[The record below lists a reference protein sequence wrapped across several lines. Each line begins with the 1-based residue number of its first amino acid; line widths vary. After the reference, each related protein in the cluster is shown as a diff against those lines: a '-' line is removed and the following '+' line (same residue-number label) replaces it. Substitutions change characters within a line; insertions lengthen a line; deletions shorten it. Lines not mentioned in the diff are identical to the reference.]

1 MEIIRLRRENINLEK
16 KNKELLAQISELS
29 TKNNSLSKQV
39 LSLKYSNK
47 DNNSLQYS
55 NNIIITELNKTI
67 SELTS
72 KLNQA
77 NNEKNKLEKMNKDLK
92 ASLNINHI
100 EIHQKQ
106 NINREMN
113 NNFSDIKKL
122 NEIINKD
129 KNQINELKQ
138 INNNLNKQISK
149 FQNENDKIKR
159 EIIDINNIKEDY
171 KERYYKLSKELN
183 EEKEL
188 NLFNEQKIKKL
199 ERKLEEYNIN
209 DFDDSKTKTYKIN
222 KINKVNEIEVEK
234 LTKKFYNSPPNA
246 YRKNTSTFSTNSTSN
261 NRRILANNLD
271 EIEISPEN
279 YTIIKQFKLSN
290 NLKWN
295 LLKKIRKQNS
305 GLKEENNSPKSSQ
318 ASKHQYRR
326 FHYLKLN
333 SKSNHNIFNDDSY
346 SDFIWKPNK
355 NEKDFINF
363 NMELIEN
370 DLNDNSISREKQK
383 KINDLKTRIKD
394 LEEKLEK
401 KENDCNRINLNYA
414 KLFKRSKIPE
424 LSYDKLLENIEKLKN
439 ENKNLNKKIEN
450 LKINQNFI
458 GFSFIEDD
466 LEGSRFI
473 DDKCFEE
480 ILNEIDKKSSKKQT
494 NDINM
499 MKYFNSHEDER
510 SIRDSEKE
518 KEKDKDIIEKSDKKR
533 EKRYLFS
540 SKSRKSLNDDN
551 KNYKIEQKNEG
562 NKDDNKCIEN
572 EMDKEN
578 KNIIRIK
585 SLLNKAHINYFRNDI
600 NSPKKNENNNIK
612 ENKTDENK
620 NKINEVDN
628 SDKKLKNIYDNKNET
643 IIVKN
648 WNNFH
653 KKTNSSGKEIK
664 TELRIEN
671 NNDKNSRIYPRTTR
685 YRRTYNSIIINSMIN
700 SENNINENKNN
711 ESKIRD
717 NKIIKNKI
725 NQDDKSLKDII
736 TIKKE
741 DEKQIKNMQND
752 ENKNENTIKLNR
764 YCRGRRFYKR
774 KNENINTLE
783 IDKS

>member
-1 MEIIRLRRENINLEK
+1 MENIRLKRENINLEK

-29 TKNNSLSKQV
+29 TKNNSLSKQI

-47 DNNSLQYS
+47 DYNLTQYS
-55 NNIIITELNKTI
+55 NNSIITELNKTI
-67 SELTS
+67 SELTV

-77 NNEKNKLEKMNKDLK
+77 INEKNKLEKMNKDLK
-92 ASLNINHI
+92 NSYNANHNDIQQKPNDINV
-100 EIHQKQ
+100 
-106 NINREMN
+106 RN
-113 NNFSDIKKL
+113 NNFSEIKKL

-129 KNQINELKQ
+129 KTIINDLTLT
-138 INNNLNKQISK
+138 NNNLNKQISK
-149 FQNENDKIKR
+149 FQNENNKIKR
-159 EIIDINNIKEDY
+159 EIIDINNKKENY
-171 KERYYKLSKELN
+171 EERYYKLSKELN

-188 NLFNEQKIKKL
+188 NSFNEQKIKKL
-199 ERKLEEYNIN
+199 ERKLEEYNVN

-234 LTKKFYNSPPNA
+234 LTKKFYHSPPYA
-246 YRKNTSTFSTNSTSN
+246 YRKNTSTFSTNNTSN

-271 EIEISPEN
+271 EIEISPER

-305 GLKEENNSPKSSQ
+305 GLKEENNSPKSSH
-318 ASKHQYRR
+318 ASKQQNRR
-326 FHYLKLN
+326 IHYLKLN

-346 SDFIWKPNK
+346 SDFVWKPNK

-363 NMELIEN
+363 NMDLIEN

-383 KINDLKTRIKD
+383 KINDLETRVKD

-401 KENDCNRINLNYA
+401 KENDCHRINLNYA
-414 KLFKRSKIPE
+414 KLFKRAKIPE
-424 LSYDKLLENIEKLKN
+424 LSYDKLLENIDKLKE

-480 ILNEIDKKSSKKQT
+480 ILNEIDKKSNKKQN

-510 SIRDSEKE
+510 TIKDRGKDKSKE
-518 KEKDKDIIEKSDKKR
+518 KNILEKSENKR

-540 SKSRKSLNDDN
+540 SQSRKSLNDNQNDN
-551 KNYKIEQKNEG
+551 IEQKNNG
-562 NKDDNKCIEN
+562 NNDDNKYIEN
-572 EMDKEN
+572 EIDKTN
-578 KNIIRIK
+578 KNIIKIK
-585 SLLNKAHINYFRNDI
+585 SLMNKDHINYFRNDI
-600 NSPKKNENNNIK
+600 NSPNKKENKNIK
-612 ENKTDENK
+612 EYKTEEK
-620 NKINEVDN
+620 QYKKIEVDN
-628 SDKKLKNIYDNKNET
+628 IDKNLKNIYDNKNET

-664 TELRIEN
+664 TELRIESSN
-671 NNDKNSRIYPRTTR
+671 EKNIRIYPRTTR
-685 YRRTYNSIIINSMIN
+685 YRRTYNNININSGIN
-700 SENNINENKNN
+700 SENNKDENKING
-711 ESKIRD
+711 SKVRD
-717 NKIIKNKI
+717 NKIGENEIH
-725 NQDDKSLKDII
+725 QDDKSLKGI
-736 TIKKE
+736 TSIKKQ
-741 DEKQIKNMQND
+741 DEKQIKVEQND
-752 ENKNENTIKLNR
+752 ENKNENITKINR

-774 KNENINTLE
+774 KNENLNTLE
-783 IDKS
+783 INNKS

>member
-1 MEIIRLRRENINLEK
+1 MENIRLKRENINLEK

-29 TKNNSLSKQV
+29 TKNNSLSKQI

-47 DNNSLQYS
+47 DNNSSQYS
-55 NNIIITELNKTI
+55 INNIITELNKTI

-77 NNEKNKLEKMNKDLK
+77 YNEKNKLEKMYKDSK
-92 ASLNINHI
+92 TSMNINHI
-100 EIHQKQ
+100 EIHQKK
-106 NINREMN
+106 NDSSARN
-113 NNFSDIKKL
+113 NHFSDIKKL

-129 KNQINELKQ
+129 KTLIKELTQ
-138 INNNLNKQISK
+138 ANNNLNKQLST
-149 FQNENDKIKR
+149 FQIENDKIKR
-159 EIIDINNIKEDY
+159 EIIDITNLKEDY
-171 KERYYKLSKELN
+171 KDRYYKLSQELN

-234 LTKKFYNSPPNA
+234 LTKKFYHSPPYA
-246 YRKNTSTFSTNSTSN
+246 YRKNTSTFSTNNTSN

-295 LLKKIRKQNS
+295 LLKKIKKQNS

-318 ASKHQYRR
+318 VSKQQYRR

-370 DLNDNSISREKQK
+370 NLNDNSISREKQK
-383 KINDLKTRIKD
+383 KINDLETRIKD
-394 LEEKLEK
+394 LKEKLEK

-424 LSYDKLLENIEKLKN
+424 LNYDKLLENIEKLKY

-450 LKINQNFI
+450 LKLNQNFI

-480 ILNEIDKKSSKKQT
+480 ILNEIDKKSNKKQA

-499 MKYFNSHEDER
+499 MLKYFNSHEDEKT
-510 SIRDSEKE
+510 IR
-518 KEKDKDIIEKSDKKR
+518 EKDKDIIEKADNKR

-551 KNYKIEQKNEG
+551 KNDNIEQKNED

-578 KNIIRIK
+578 KNIIRFK
-585 SLLNKAHINYFRNDI
+585 SLMNKAHINYFRNDI

-612 ENKTDENK
+612 EYKTDEK
-620 NKINEVDN
+620 QYKKNEVVN
-628 SDKKLKNIYDNKNET
+628 TDKKLKNIYDNKNET

-648 WNNFH
+648 LNNLH

-671 NNDKNSRIYPRTTR
+671 NKDKNSRIYPRTTR
-685 YRRTYNSIIINSMIN
+685 YRRTYNNININSMIN
-700 SENNINENKNN
+700 SENNNNENKIN

-717 NKIIKNKI
+717 SKILDNKIK
-725 NQDDKSLKDII
+725 QDNKSLKDINI
-736 TIKKE
+736 IKKE
-741 DEKQIKNMQND
+741 DGKQIKVEQND

-774 KNENINTLE
+774 KNDNLNTLE
-783 IDKS
+783 INKNI

>member
-1 MEIIRLRRENINLEK
+1 MYK
-16 KNKELLAQISELS
+16 D
-29 TKNNSLSKQV
+29 SK
-39 LSLKYSNK
+39 
-47 DNNSLQYS
+47 
-55 NNIIITELNKTI
+55 
-67 SELTS
+67 TS
-72 KLNQA
+72 
-77 NNEKNKLEKMNKDLK
+77 M
-92 ASLNINHI
+92 NINHI
-100 EIHQKQ
+100 EIHQKK
-106 NINREMN
+106 NDSSARN
-113 NNFSDIKKL
+113 NHFSDIKKL

-129 KNQINELKQ
+129 KTLIKELTQ
-138 INNNLNKQISK
+138 ANNNLNKQLST
-149 FQNENDKIKR
+149 FQIENDKIKR
-159 EIIDINNIKEDY
+159 EIIDITNLKEDY
-171 KERYYKLSKELN
+171 KDRYYKLSQELN

-234 LTKKFYNSPPNA
+234 LTKKFYHSPPYA
-246 YRKNTSTFSTNSTSN
+246 YRKNTSTFSTNNTSN

-295 LLKKIRKQNS
+295 LLKKIKKQNS

-318 ASKHQYRR
+318 VSKQQYRR

-370 DLNDNSISREKQK
+370 NLNDNSISREKQK
-383 KINDLKTRIKD
+383 KINDLETRIKD
-394 LEEKLEK
+394 LKEKLEK

-424 LSYDKLLENIEKLKN
+424 LNYDKLLENIEKLKY

-450 LKINQNFI
+450 LKLNQNFI

-480 ILNEIDKKSSKKQT
+480 ILNEIDKKSNKKQA

-499 MKYFNSHEDER
+499 MLKYFNSHEDEKT
-510 SIRDSEKE
+510 IR
-518 KEKDKDIIEKSDKKR
+518 EKDKDIIEKADNKR

-551 KNYKIEQKNEG
+551 KNDNIEQKNED

-578 KNIIRIK
+578 KNIIRFK
-585 SLLNKAHINYFRNDI
+585 SLMNKAHINYFRNDI

-612 ENKTDENK
+612 EYKTDEK
-620 NKINEVDN
+620 QYKKNEVVN
-628 SDKKLKNIYDNKNET
+628 TDKKLKNIYDNKNET

-648 WNNFH
+648 LNNLH

-671 NNDKNSRIYPRTTR
+671 NKDKNSRIYPRTTR
-685 YRRTYNSIIINSMIN
+685 YRRTYNNININSMIN
-700 SENNINENKNN
+700 SENNNNENKIN

-717 NKIIKNKI
+717 SKILDNKIK
-725 NQDDKSLKDII
+725 QDNKSLKDINI
-736 TIKKE
+736 IKKE
-741 DEKQIKNMQND
+741 DGKQIKVEQND

-774 KNENINTLE
+774 KNDNLNTLE
-783 IDKS
+783 INKNI

>member
-47 DNNSLQYS
+47 DNNSLKYS

-234 LTKKFYNSPPNA
+234 LTKKFYNSPPNS
-246 YRKNTSTFSTNSTSN
+246 YRKNTSTFSTNSTIN

>member
-1 MEIIRLRRENINLEK
+1 MESIRLKRENINLEK
-16 KNKELLAQISELS
+16 KNKELLVQISELS
-29 TKNNSLSKQV
+29 TKNNSLSKQI

-47 DNNSLQYS
+47 DNNSSQYS
-55 NNIIITELNKTI
+55 INNIITELNKTI

-77 NNEKNKLEKMNKDLK
+77 NNEKNKLEKMHKELIT
-92 ASLNINHI
+92 SMNINHI
-100 EIHQKQ
+100 EIQEKQ
-106 NINREMN
+106 NDNSEKKYH
-113 NNFSDIKKL
+113 FSDIKKL
-122 NEIINKD
+122 NEAINKD
-129 KNQINELKQ
+129 KIRINELTQ
-138 INNNLNKQISK
+138 ANNNLNKQISI

-159 EIIDINNIKEDY
+159 ELIDITNIKEDY

-183 EEKEL
+183 EEKEF
-188 NLFNEQKIKKL
+188 NAFNEQKIKKL

-234 LTKKFYNSPPNA
+234 LTKKFYHSPPYA
-246 YRKNTSTFSTNSTSN
+246 YLKNTSTFSTNNTSN
-261 NRRILANNLD
+261 NRRLFANNLD
-271 EIEISPEN
+271 EIEISPES
-279 YTIIKQFKLSN
+279 YIIIKQFKLSN

-295 LLKKIRKQNS
+295 LLKKIKKQNS

-318 ASKHQYRR
+318 VSKHQYRR
-326 FHYLKLN
+326 FHYFKLN

-346 SDFIWKPNK
+346 SDFVWKPNK

-383 KINDLKTRIKD
+383 KINDLETRIKD

-424 LSYDKLLENIEKLKN
+424 LSYDKLLENIEKLKY

-450 LKINQNFI
+450 LKLNQNFI

-480 ILNEIDKKSSKKQT
+480 ILNEIDKKSSKKQA

-499 MKYFNSHEDER
+499 MKYFHSHEDER
-510 SIRDSEKE
+510 TIR
-518 KEKDKDIIEKSDKKR
+518 EKDKDLIEKSDNKR

-551 KNYKIEQKNEG
+551 KNDNIEQKNEG
-562 NKDDNKCIEN
+562 NQDDNKFIEKK
-572 EMDKEN
+572 MDKEN

-585 SLLNKAHINYFRNDI
+585 SLMNKAHINYFRNDI
-600 NSPKKNENNNIK
+600 NSPKKIENNNKK
-612 ENKTDENK
+612 EYRTDEKQYNK
-620 NKINEVDN
+620 YEVDN
-628 SDKKLKNIYDNKNET
+628 IHKKLKNIYDNKNET

-664 TELRIEN
+664 TELRIDN

-685 YRRTYNSIIINSMIN
+685 YRRTYNNININSVIN
-700 SENNINENKNN
+700 SENNNNENKID
-711 ESKIRD
+711 EVKIRD
-717 NKIIKNKI
+717 NKIIEKKI
-725 NQDDKSLKDII
+725 KKDNKSLKDIN
-736 TIKKE
+736 TIKNE
-741 DEKQIKNMQND
+741 DKMQIKVEQND

-774 KNENINTLE
+774 KNENLNTLE
-783 IDKS
+783 INKS

>member
-47 DNNSLQYS
+47 DNNSFQYS

-234 LTKKFYNSPPNA
+234 LTKKFYNSPPNS
-246 YRKNTSTFSTNSTSN
+246 YRKNTSTFSTNSTIN

-295 LLKKIRKQNS
+295 LLKNIRKQNS

-600 NSPKKNENNNIK
+600 TSPKKNENNNIK

>member
-1 MEIIRLRRENINLEK
+1 MENIRLRRENINLEK
-16 KNKELLAQISELS
+16 KNKELSAQISELS
-29 TKNNSLSKQV
+29 TKNNSLSKQI

-47 DNNSLQYS
+47 DNNSSQLP
-55 NNIIITELNKTI
+55 NNNIITELNKTI
-67 SELTS
+67 SELNS
-72 KLNQA
+72 KLNQVI
-77 NNEKNKLEKMNKDLK
+77 NEKNKLEKMNKDLK
-92 ASLNINHI
+92 ASIKINHN

-106 NINREMN
+106 NNSREKN

-122 NEIINKD
+122 KEIINKD
-129 KNQINELKQ
+129 KTQINELTQ
-138 INNNLNKQISK
+138 TNNNLNKQISK

-171 KERYYKLSKELN
+171 KEKFYKLSKELN
-183 EEKEL
+183 DEKEL
-188 NLFNEQKIKKL
+188 NSFNEQKIKKL

-222 KINKVNEIEVEK
+222 KINKVNEIEMEK
-234 LTKKFYNSPPNA
+234 LTKKFYHSPPYV
-246 YRKNTSTFSTNSTSN
+246 YRKNTSTYSTNNTSN
-261 NRRILANNLD
+261 NRRILVNNLD
-271 EIEISPEN
+271 EIEISPES

-318 ASKHQYRR
+318 AYKKQYRR

-346 SDFIWKPNK
+346 SDFVWKPNK

-383 KINDLKTRIKD
+383 KIIDLETRIKD

-424 LSYDKLLENIEKLKN
+424 LSYEKLLENIEKLKN

-450 LKINQNFI
+450 LKLNQNFI

-480 ILNEIDKKSSKKQT
+480 ILNEIDKKTNKKQA

-510 SIRDSEKE
+510 TIREKD
-518 KEKDKDIIEKSDKKR
+518 KDKDIIEKSDNKR

-540 SKSRKSLNDDN
+540 SKSRKSLNDNN
-551 KNYKIEQKNEG
+551 KNDNIDPKNEG
-562 NKDDNKCIEN
+562 NKDNNNYIEN
-572 EMDKEN
+572 EIDKEN

-585 SLLNKAHINYFRNDI
+585 SLMNKAHINYFRNDI
-600 NSPKKNENNNIK
+600 NSPKKFENNNKK
-612 ENKTDENK
+612 EYKTDEKQYK
-620 NKINEVDN
+620 NNEVDN
-628 SDKKLKNIYDNKNET
+628 TDKNLKNIYDNKNET

-664 TELRIEN
+664 TELIIEN

-685 YRRTYNSIIINSMIN
+685 YRRTYNNININSVIINTD
-700 SENNINENKNN
+700 NINENKAN

-717 NKIIKNKI
+717 NKIIENKI
-725 NQDDKSLKDII
+725 KQDDKSLKDIN

-741 DEKQIKNMQND
+741 GGNQIKVEQND
-752 ENKNENTIKLNR
+752 GNKNENTIKLNR
-764 YCRGRRFYKR
+764 YCRGRRFYKK
-774 KNENINTLE
+774 KNENLNTLE
-783 IDKS
+783 IKKS

>member
-1 MEIIRLRRENINLEK
+1 M
-16 KNKELLAQISELS
+16 
-29 TKNNSLSKQV
+29 
-39 LSLKYSNK
+39 
-47 DNNSLQYS
+47 
-55 NNIIITELNKTI
+55 
-67 SELTS
+67 
-72 KLNQA
+72 
-77 NNEKNKLEKMNKDLK
+77 
-92 ASLNINHI
+92 
-100 EIHQKQ
+100 
-106 NINREMN
+106 
-113 NNFSDIKKL
+113 
-122 NEIINKD
+122 
-129 KNQINELKQ
+129 
-138 INNNLNKQISK
+138 
-149 FQNENDKIKR
+149 
-159 EIIDINNIKEDY
+159 
-171 KERYYKLSKELN
+171 
-183 EEKEL
+183 
-188 NLFNEQKIKKL
+188 

-234 LTKKFYNSPPNA
+234 LTKKFYHSPPYA
-246 YRKNTSTFSTNSTSN
+246 YLKNTSTFSTNNTSN
-261 NRRILANNLD
+261 NRRLFANNLD
-271 EIEISPEN
+271 EIEISPES
-279 YTIIKQFKLSN
+279 YIIIKQFKLSN

-295 LLKKIRKQNS
+295 LLKKIKKQNS

-318 ASKHQYRR
+318 VSKHQYRR
-326 FHYLKLN
+326 FHYFKLN

-346 SDFIWKPNK
+346 SDFVWKPNK

-383 KINDLKTRIKD
+383 KINDLETRIKD

-424 LSYDKLLENIEKLKN
+424 LSYDKLLENIEKLKY

-450 LKINQNFI
+450 LKLNQNFI

-480 ILNEIDKKSSKKQT
+480 ILNEIDKKSSKKQA

-499 MKYFNSHEDER
+499 MKYFHSHEDER
-510 SIRDSEKE
+510 TIR
-518 KEKDKDIIEKSDKKR
+518 EKDKDLIEKSDNKR

-551 KNYKIEQKNEG
+551 KNDNIEQKNEG
-562 NKDDNKCIEN
+562 NKDDNKFIEKK
-572 EMDKEN
+572 MDKEN

-585 SLLNKAHINYFRNDI
+585 SLMNKAHINYFRNDI
-600 NSPKKNENNNIK
+600 NSPKKIENNNKK
-612 ENKTDENK
+612 EYRTDEKQYNK
-620 NKINEVDN
+620 YEVDN
-628 SDKKLKNIYDNKNET
+628 IHKKLKNIYDNKNET

-664 TELRIEN
+664 TELRIDN

-685 YRRTYNSIIINSMIN
+685 YRRTYNNININSVIN
-700 SENNINENKNN
+700 SENNNNENKID
-711 ESKIRD
+711 EVKIRD
-717 NKIIKNKI
+717 NKIKNE
-725 NQDDKSLKDII
+725 DKM
-736 TIKKE
+736 
-741 DEKQIKNMQND
+741 QIKVEQND

-774 KNENINTLE
+774 KNENLNTLE
-783 IDKS
+783 INKS

>member
-1 MEIIRLRRENINLEK
+1 MESIRLKRENINLEK
-16 KNKELLAQISELS
+16 KNKELLSQISELS
-29 TKNNSLSKQV
+29 TKNNLLSKQI

-47 DNNSLQYS
+47 DNNTSQYS
-55 NNIIITELNKTI
+55 INNIITELNKTI
-67 SELTS
+67 SELTL

-77 NNEKNKLEKMNKDLK
+77 INEKNKLEKMNKDLK
-92 ASLNINHI
+92 ISMNINHKDI
-100 EIHQKQ
+100 RQKLNDNCSRNNYFSEIK
-106 NINREMN
+106 N
-113 NNFSDIKKL
+113 L

-129 KNQINELKQ
+129 KTIINELTQ
-138 INNNLNKQISK
+138 TNTNLNRQISK
-149 FQNENDKIKR
+149 LENENDKIKR

-183 EEKEL
+183 EEKEI
-188 NLFNEQKIKKL
+188 NSFNEQKIKKL

-209 DFDDSKTKTYKIN
+209 EFDDSKTKTYKIN

-234 LTKKFYNSPPNA
+234 LTKKFYHSPPYA
-246 YRKNTSTFSTNSTSN
+246 YFKNTSTFSTNNTSN

-305 GLKEENNSPKSSQ
+305 DLKEENNSPKSSQ
-318 ASKHQYRR
+318 ASKQQYRR
-326 FHYLKLN
+326 FHCLKLN
-333 SKSNHNIFNDDSY
+333 SKSNQNIFNDDSY

-363 NMELIEN
+363 HIDLIEN
-370 DLNDNSISREKQK
+370 DLNDNSISKGKQK
-383 KINDLKTRIKD
+383 KINDLETRIKD

-401 KENDCNRINLNYA
+401 KENDCHRINLNYA

-424 LSYDKLLENIEKLKN
+424 LSYDKLLENIDKLKN

-480 ILNEIDKKSSKKQT
+480 ILNEIDKKNNKKQT
-494 NDINM
+494 DDINI

-510 SIRDSEKE
+510 TIKDRDRDR
-518 KEKDKDIIEKSDKKR
+518 DKDVLEKSENKN

-540 SKSRKSLNDDN
+540 SKSRKSLNDN
-551 KNYKIEQKNEG
+551 KNEIIEQKN
-562 NKDDNKCIEN
+562 KDNNDGKKYIEN
-572 EMDKEN
+572 EFDKEN

-585 SLLNKAHINYFRNDI
+585 SLMNKANINYFRNDI
-600 NSPKKNENNNIK
+600 NSPNKNENKKLK
-612 ENKTDENK
+612 EYKTDEK
-620 NKINEVDN
+620 PYKKIEADN
-628 SDKKLKNIYDNKNET
+628 TDEKLKNINENKNET
-643 IIVKN
+643 KIVNK

-653 KKTNSSGKEIK
+653 KKINSSGKEIK
-664 TELRIEN
+664 TELRIDN
-671 NNDKNSRIYPRTTR
+671 SNDKNIRLYPRTTR
-685 YRRTYNSIIINSMIN
+685 YRRTYNNININSVIN
-700 SENNINENKNN
+700 SENNNNENEIN
-711 ESKIRD
+711 ESKIKDKKIID
-717 NKIIKNKI
+717 NKIKLDNKILNDINSIKN
-725 NQDDKSLKDII
+725 
-736 TIKKE
+736 E
-741 DEKQIKNMQND
+741 DGKQIKVEQND
-752 ENKNENTIKLNR
+752 ENKNGNIIKLNR

-774 KNENINTLE
+774 KNENLNTLE
-783 IDKS
+783 INN